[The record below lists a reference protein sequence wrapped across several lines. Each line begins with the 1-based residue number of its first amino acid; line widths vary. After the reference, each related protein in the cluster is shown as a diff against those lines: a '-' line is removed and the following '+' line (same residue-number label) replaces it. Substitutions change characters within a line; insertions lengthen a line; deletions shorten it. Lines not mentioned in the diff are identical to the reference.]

1 MARRALLLILALG
14 ACVGAL
20 FALVPA
26 LDLRIAALFGRAPE
40 FSRFRLLDLAR
51 EASPYLV
58 GAVLVFAGAALLARF
73 AWAAATPIL
82 RSRAAIFLLVTFA
95 LGPGVLVNGILKPHW
110 PRPRP
115 SEVIELGGT
124 LPFVPW
130 WDPRGACDG
139 NCSFVSGEGSSA
151 AWLAA
156 PAILLPPP
164 WRGVALAGALVWVVV
179 IGVGRMAAGGHFASD
194 IVFAA
199 VFTWLIVWS
208 VHGALFRWR
217 CRPSDQAIEKPLMR
231 AGEGLRRALL
241 AAWRRIR
248 QAAR

>member
-1 MARRALLLILALG
+1 LILILAIG
-14 ACVGAL
+14 AAAGAV
-20 FALVPA
+20 FALAPS
-26 LDLRIAALFGRAPE
+26 LDLRIAALFHDASGFFRYAP
-40 FSRFRLLDLAR
+40 LDFAR

-58 GAVLVFAGAALLARF
+58 GALVALAGASLLAPLALPR
-73 AWAAATPIL
+73 TKPLL
-82 RSRAAIFLLVTFA
+82 RGRAAIFLLVTFA
-95 LGPGVLVNGILKPHW
+95 LGPGVLVNGVLKPHW

-124 LPFVPW
+124 LAFVPW

-156 PAILLPPP
+156 PAVLLPPP
-164 WRGVALAGALVWVVV
+164 WRAAALAGAIAWVAI
-179 IGVGRMAAGGHFASD
+179 IGIGRMAAGGHFASD

-199 VFTWLIVWS
+199 VFTWLIVWA

-217 CRPSDQAIEKPLMR
+217 SGASDEAIEKPLAR
-231 AGEGLRRALL
+231 AGAALRRTLA

-248 QAAR
+248 PAPR